1 MCSNL
6 GKRLLLAFP
15 HFLLMSFTATF
26 QDIIGGFLDPSAAAA
41 SPTEE
46 PESDEEERPDYE
58 AYYRDMDDKFSDE
71 EDDNHASAED
81 APSHKKKREQADS
94 PLVED
99 GQIVVDLEEVLSPEE
114 FEALYAQAPNANA
127 GAGIDEERAAGFAD
141 DAQVVDEQY
150 EADAGKEDEEL
161 GDLNPEDMALFMSQG
176 LPDSGH

>member
-1 MCSNL
+1 M
-6 GKRLLLAFP
+6 
-15 HFLLMSFTATF
+15 MSFTATS

-114 FEALYAQAPNANA
+114 FEALYAQAPNANS
-127 GAGIDEERAAGFAD
+127 GAVIDEERAAGFAD

>member
-6 GKRLLLAFP
+6 GKRLLLALP

-81 APSHKKKREQADS
+81 APSHKKKRWKW
-94 PLVED
+94 
-99 GQIVVDLEEVLSPEE
+99 GQRHGPC
-114 FEALYAQAPNANA
+114 
-127 GAGIDEERAAGFAD
+127 R
-141 DAQVVDEQY
+141 
-150 EADAGKEDEEL
+150 K
-161 GDLNPEDMALFMSQG
+161 MR
-176 LPDSGH
+176 